1 MELNTRQVN
10 AIERADQGVR
20 AFFGKVYNY
29 MSGGLVLSAAMAYL
43 ASHEPVVNWMYTIK
57 NNTIS
62 PSGLGW
68 ITMFA
73 PLILIFMIGSAVN
86 HADSR
91 KAGILFWVL
100 SALLGLSLGNVFLL
114 YSGASIAQTFLVTA
128 GSFLAL
134 SIFGSSTK
142 RDLSSWGSFLFMG
155 IIGLVLAAIVN
166 IFLKSS
172 TADFVLSVIGIII
185 FAGFTAYDTNRLKAL
200 YYAAT
205 TPEQQQSFAVSGAL
219 SLYLDFVNLFLYL
232 LRFLGDRK

>member
-10 AIERADQGVR
+10 AIERADQGLR

-29 MSGGLVLSAAMAYL
+29 LSGGLVLSAAMAYI
-43 ASHEPVVNWMYTIK
+43 ASHEPVVNWMYTIN

-68 ITMFA
+68 VVMLA
-73 PLILIFMIGSAVN
+73 PLILIFMFGSAVN
-86 HADSR
+86 HANPQ
-91 KAGILFWVL
+91 KASMLFWVF
-100 SALLGLSLGNVFLL
+100 SALFGLSLGYVFLL

-155 IIGLVLAAIVN
+155 LIGVVLASIVN

-172 TADFVLSVIGIII
+172 TTDFVLSVIGVFI
-185 FAGFTAYDTNRLKAL
+185 FAGFTAYDTNRLKAM
-200 YYAAT
+200 YYAANT
-205 TPEQQQSFAVSGAL
+205 TEQQQSIAISGAL
-219 SLYLDFVNLFLYL
+219 NLYLDFVNLFLYL